1 MLNLICKLSV
11 KFYLWLSTIE
21 LDKLYRIADK
31 IGGIAAIAVLFDY
44 HKNTRVNMAS
54 AFPEKDKDELR
65 MIRKAYFKMACH
77 FAVETASAISFS
89 QEEMRKRM
97 TYKNIDL
104 LRKLLDEHKYVVCYS
119 GHVANYE
126 WMTGLP
132 LEIPGYGM
140 CNFYKSTSIEN
151 NLLADFIKR
160 KRGRFGARLIPTCS
174 PLREIVNYRDEI
186 ENKRNEDKGFVI
198 GSLSDMYDDSDNAHI
213 VKLFN
218 WSFRP
223 YTGTERIG
231 RRLNAAFLYG
241 KISCRNRGFYE
252 MTFEQLQ
259 PEDSK
264 TNPFAYTDDFF
275 RHLEKNI
282 REHPELWMM
291 WGERIYK

>member
-11 KFYLWLSTIE
+11 KFYLWLSTID

-160 KRGRFGARLIPTCS
+160 KRGRFGARLIPTSS

-252 MTFEQLQ
+252 LTFEQLQ

-275 RHLEKNI
+275 RHLERNI

>member
-11 KFYLWLSTIE
+11 KFYLWLSTID

-160 KRGRFGARLIPTCS
+160 KRGRFGARLIPTSS

-275 RHLEKNI
+275 RHLERNI

>member
-1 MLNLICKLSV
+1 
-11 KFYLWLSTIE
+11 
-21 LDKLYRIADK
+21 
-31 IGGIAAIAVLFDY
+31 
-44 HKNTRVNMAS
+44 MAS

-65 MIRKAYFKMACH
+65 MIRKAYFKMVCH

-104 LRKLLDEHKYVVCYS
+104 LRKLLDEHKYVICYS

-241 KISCRNRGFYE
+241 KISCMNRGFYE
-252 MTFEQLQ
+252 ITFEQLQ

-275 RHLEKNI
+275 RHLERNI